1 METDNHKKLQA
12 FFKQEYQILTQYVN
26 GRIRAN
32 TQRDAEDIIQDV
44 ALKLF
49 SGADRYAPIQNVA
62 GFVYRSIKNKIVDVM
77 RKNGRNPRMESIEE
91 AQVPEFA
98 QSLNFSNAGETDA
111 QMEKK
116 LVTAI
121 HQLKPMYRDIILAID
136 FEGYSYREI
145 AEETGIPEGTLMSQ
159 RHRAI
164 AQLYKKMEIEIL
176 SK

>member
-1 METDNHKKLQA
+1 M
-12 FFKQEYQILTQYVN
+12 LTQYVN
-26 GRIRAN
+26 RRIRAN

-49 SGADRYAPIQNVA
+49 SGADRYAPIHNVA

-91 AQVPEFA
+91 AQLPEIT
-98 QSLNFSNAGETDA
+98 QSLNFSNTGEIDA
-111 QMEKK
+111 EMEKK

-121 HQLKPMYRDIILAID
+121 HQLKPIYRDIILAID

-145 AEETGIPEGTLMSQ
+145 AEETGILEGTLMSQ